1 MKYNDVRRK
10 TKRIAIGNIAI
21 GGNEPIAIQSMTNT
35 DTHDKAA
42 TVAQV
47 KALANRGCDI
57 VRITVPDIE
66 AADTILAIKE
76 SGITVP
82 IVADIHFDYKVALRC
97 AELGVDKI
105 RINPGNIGDEARV
118 REVCRACNAAN
129 IPIRIGVNGGSL
141 EKNIL
146 AKYGAPTPEALC
158 ESAMYHVSLLE
169 KYDFDNIVISMKASN
184 PYNMIKANRML
195 AQMCEYPLHLG
206 VTEAGSKHMGALK
219 SAVGIGSLLCDGIGD
234 TIRVSLTDKPEF
246 EADAA
251 KDILKAVGIEGQC
264 GMDIVSCPTCGRT
277 KIDLISLVREFED
290 AAKREGLTDMPIK
303 VALMGCVVNGPGE
316 AREADIG
323 IAGGKGEAVLIK
335 HGEIVK
341 KIDETKIV
349 DTLIEEIKNLKL

>member
-1 MKYNDVRRK
+1 MIYNDIRRK
-10 TKRIAIGNIAI
+10 TKKIAVGNVAI
-21 GGNEPIAIQSMTNT
+21 GGDAPIAIQSMTNT
-35 DTHDKAA
+35 DTHDVSA
-42 TVAQV
+42 TVAQI
-47 KALANRGCDI
+47 KELAARGCDI
-57 VRITVPDIE
+57 VRITVPDLA
-66 AADTILAIKE
+66 AADTIAAIKE
-76 SGITVP
+76 SGIETP

-105 RINPGNIGDEARV
+105 RINPGNIGDDERV
-118 REVCRACNAAN
+118 RAVCRACSLAN

-158 ESAMYHVSLLE
+158 ESAMYHISLLE
-169 KYDFDNIVISMKASN
+169 RYDFDNIIVSMKASN

-195 AQMCEYPLHLG
+195 AERCEYPLHLG
-206 VTEAGSKHMGALK
+206 VTEAGSREIGALK
-219 SAVGIGSLLCDGIGD
+219 SAVGIGALLCDGIGD

-251 KDILKAVGIEGQC
+251 KDILRAVGVEGQC

-277 KIDLISLVREFED
+277 KIDLISLVREFEN
-290 AAKREGLTDMPIK
+290 AAKSEGLTDMPIK

-335 HGEIVK
+335 RGEIVS

-349 DTLIEEIKNLKL
+349 ETLIEEIKKLK